1 MVDLIVLE
9 IQSKLQSVKGR
20 IDLDGS
26 LISTIEERK
35 ANNEE
40 NVNNVKKQKRLE
52 IKWLKWKKA
61 KKSHHVNNWSH

>member
-26 LISTIEERK
+26 LISTVEERK

-40 NVNNVKKQKRLE
+40 NVTNVKKQKRLE
-52 IKWLKWKKA
+52 IKWLKWKKG
-61 KKSHHVNNWSH
+61 KEEPSCK

>member
-26 LISTIEERK
+26 LISTVEERK

-40 NVNNVKKQKRLE
+40 NVNNVKKQKGWR
-52 IKWLKWKKA
+52 
-61 KKSHHVNNWSH
+61 